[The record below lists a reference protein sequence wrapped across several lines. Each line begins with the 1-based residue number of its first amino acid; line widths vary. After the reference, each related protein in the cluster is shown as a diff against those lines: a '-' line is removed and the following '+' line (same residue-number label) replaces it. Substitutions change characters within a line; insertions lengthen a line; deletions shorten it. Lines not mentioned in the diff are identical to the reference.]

1 MTVHSYLDLRIVLA
15 LIGERQQRLRRAT
28 LLVSETRDRRIVR
41 RWIGRQLVSLGH
53 RLANE
58 QPMRPVAAR

>member
-15 LIGERQQRLRRAT
+15 LIEERQERLRRAT
-28 LLVSETRDRRIVR
+28 LLVSATRERRVVR

-58 QPMRPVAAR
+58 QPMRPAAAR

>member
-1 MTVHSYLDLRIVLA
+1 MNVHSYLDLRIVLA
-15 LIGERQQRLRRAT
+15 LTEERGKRQRGT
-28 LLVSETRDRRIVR
+28 SLLVDGRHERRIVR

-58 QPMRPVAAR
+58 GPMRPAASR

>member
-1 MTVHSYLDLRIVLA
+1 MNVHSYLDLRIALA
-15 LIGERQQRLRRAT
+15 LAAERQERLRRT
-28 LLVSETRDRRIVR
+28 SLLVTERHERRTVR

-58 QPMRPVAAR
+58 GPMRPAAAR

>member
-1 MTVHSYLDLRIVLA
+1 MDVHSYLDLGIVLA
-15 LIGERQQRLRRAT
+15 LIGERQERLRRT
-28 LLVSETRDRRIVR
+28 SLSVRSRHERRVVR

-58 QPMRPVAAR
+58 QPMRPAAAR

>member
-1 MTVHSYLDLRIVLA
+1 MTVHRASDLQLA
-15 LIGERQQRLRRAT
+15 HALMERRRARLRR
-28 LLVSETRDRRIVR
+28 TRHLMVEQHERRTVR

-58 QPMRPVAAR
+58 QPMHPARAR

>member
-15 LIGERQQRLRRAT
+15 LIEERQERLRRAT
-28 LLVSETRDRRIVR
+28 LLVSPTRERRVVR

-53 RLANE
+53 RFANE
-58 QPMRPVAAR
+58 QPMRPAAAR